1 MTLAHFAA
9 LVRRGRRTKRH
20 EPMLQLRSL
29 KAQDL
34 KYQGL
39 SSQVMHARPSSES
52 PRYLWIWTLR
62 DIYMYIY
69 TYTRVYIYIHT
80 DKHGCIYAP
89 VFLGPTDLYPL
100 GSGMRP
106 HRLKEKCFRGSGLR
120 GFRCLDSKSSK
131 SGVINTSTRHLNEVV
146 AVASYAS
153 TR

>member
-62 DIYMYIY
+62 GRNTHAVSGGASLRFLLACSTVNLLIEEPWAIGLLSPVAWTGLLNLVWDCVLFLAI
-69 TYTRVYIYIHT
+69 TTRAINISSL
-80 DKHGCIYAP
+80 I
-89 VFLGPTDLYPL
+89 PL
-100 GSGMRP
+100 QEA
-106 HRLKEKCFRGSGLR
+106 L
-120 GFRCLDSKSSK
+120 
-131 SGVINTSTRHLNEVV
+131 
-146 AVASYAS
+146 
-153 TR
+153 

>member
-62 DIYMYIY
+62 ENNNAIEA
-69 TYTRVYIYIHT
+69 RV
-80 DKHGCIYAP
+80 KNEGAP
-89 VFLGPTDLYPL
+89 VLPITGK
-100 GSGMRP
+100 R
-106 HRLKEKCFRGSGLR
+106 
-120 GFRCLDSKSSK
+120 
-131 SGVINTSTRHLNEVV
+131 
-146 AVASYAS
+146 
-153 TR
+153 